1 MTTNY
6 LKILKQNW
14 QAMILF
20 TASLVILATIVSLLQ
35 PFEYRARVNLLI
47 IQKQTATLD
56 AYGAARASQ
65 SLAANF
71 ATVVKTDSFFKK
83 VIASNQ
89 AINVAWPIKEDQRRE
104 TWNKMIGASVAP
116 ETGILSLNVYQKDP
130 DQAKII
136 ANTVAS
142 VLAVQGSEYHGGG
155 DSVSIKIVDP
165 ALVSNYPVRPNL
177 IFNIIG
183 AFLIGLILSGSFFLW
198 REQKNISELVSE
210 VDQRHNH
217 NHNKINQ
224 REIGRVKHMLSEPLN
239 KQFYFEDIEQIN

>member
-20 TASLVILATIVSLLQ
+20 TASLVILATIISLLQ

-56 AYGAARASQ
+56 AYAAARASQ

-83 VIASNQ
+83 VIASNSQ
-89 AINVAWPIKEDQRRE
+89 INVAWPLKEDQRRE
-104 TWNKMIGASVAP
+104 AWNKMIGASVAP

-136 ANTVAS
+136 ANTIAS
-142 VLAVQGSEYHGGG
+142 VIATQGNEYHGGG
-155 DSVSIKIVDP
+155 DSVSIKVVDP
-165 ALVSNYPVRPNL
+165 ALVSNYPVRPNI
-177 IFNIIG
+177 IFNLAG
-183 AFLIGLILSGSFFLW
+183 ALLVGLILSGSFFLW
-198 REQKNISELVSE
+198 REQKNISEFVSE
-210 VDQRHNH
+210 TKEQHSRNNH
-217 NHNKINQ
+217 Q
-224 REIGRVKHMLSEPLN
+224 ELGRVKQMLSEPLN
-239 KQFYFEDIEQIN
+239 RKFYFEDIEQIN